1 MDCKIKLCVSSNH
14 FLLVFSSFLSCTK
27 NYVKTPGFKASKF
40 QVHNKYRAPLDSA
53 LLISTDKSTTWT
65 YPSFFERS
73 QRFERATTSLQ
84 SESQNLVQIIMKI
97 LRLFTPLK
105 YKLLCLQCGPIQVF
119 FERSQPFERATTA
132 LWSEFQNIVQKL

>member
-14 FLLVFSSFLSCTK
+14 FLLGFSSFLSCTK

-73 QRFERATTSLQ
+73 QRFERATT
-84 SESQNLVQIIMKI
+84 
-97 LRLFTPLK
+97 
-105 YKLLCLQCGPIQVF
+105 
-119 FERSQPFERATTA
+119 A
-132 LWSEFQNIVQKL
+132 LWPEFQNIVQKLHKYEALFKLAVRLPDEPSF